1 VRYGKGTLWAI
12 ISDATGSMSFVRAA
26 ISVSI
31 EQLSQQ
37 LEAKMMMAPGEI
49 EGPINLPKGVA
60 S

>member
-1 VRYGKGTLWAI
+1 
-12 ISDATGSMSFVRAA
+12 MSFARAA